1 MFDRGDLAIG
11 NVRIDRQL
19 RRRRNGSGNRGACH
33 RGNDGGHHGRGG
45 PHGDAGNINVVANVN
60 CAGNVDVLGNAGHVG
75 NVGNVRLRLEQHCF
89 IVDAD
94 VNGADRA
101 GRWRSNRNSVEFL
114 RDWQSWG

>member
-33 RGNDGGHHGRGG
+33 RGNDG
-45 PHGDAGNINVVANVN
+45 PHGDAGNINIVANVN

-101 GRWRSNRNSVEFL
+101 GRWRSNRNSVGFL

>member
-1 MFDRGDLAIG
+1 MFDRGDVAIG

-33 RGNDGGHHGRGG
+33 RGNDG
-45 PHGDAGNINVVANVN
+45 NIIANVI
-60 CAGNVDVLGNAGHVG
+60 CAGIDVLGNAGHVG

-101 GRWRSNRNSVEFL
+101 GRWRPNRNSVGFL
-114 RDWQSWG
+114 RD